1 MSSSGDG
8 TDPQQDLGSTP
19 PDAAAQLMRQF
30 QQTGDRAEL
39 ERALLLC
46 APALRRAAVRLA
58 GASDA
63 DDLLQECYLIAIRR
77 SATFLPDLRL
87 LPWLLGILNNVA
99 RSHHRRGGMLRRGS
113 PSNSDDAVDE
123 ATLVGDEPEP
133 ATAID
138 RQEWQRRVVAV
149 AEGLA
154 EPYRTVVL
162 EHLCAETPLVLLAE
176 RMGRTPSTVRSQF
189 HRGLQEL
196 RRQLPPPMLGGL
208 IAVLAVRDGR
218 AMTATMPTD
227 GKPPLR
233 SRLPMLLGCGLMAA
247 LLSMPWWSSTPLA
260 APATLAP
267 TTVGAVNAAA
277 SPGGDASRLAVADDE
292 RIAAPSATRAL
303 RLRFRSATGS
313 AAADLTVWCDPDYV
327 RGRTVPQ
334 VHTNWR
340 SARTD
345 ADGIVVFE
353 LPKHTTSAVRLHELA
368 VLQFLP
374 PGAADVDWELTAPP
388 GHMVHFECVDGD
400 GRAVADATVFAGGSR
415 GERSPML
422 PVARSDAHG
431 RGTLRTVLDRTFLH
445 AIAPGHRIS
454 PRLQVERSHDPNQR
468 VTARFEL
475 PASERSVRGRVLAQ
489 DGQPLAGAV
498 VAVWLANDD
507 RRGPV
512 YLVPDAAGSFATEH
526 LPRGNWAAAAVT
538 PEHAMAV
545 QLCGEEETDCSLVL
559 QRGFEVRGRVLLTAG
574 LHPDDLRVATRE
586 VDGIPGNP
594 FGATASAIA
603 TDGSFVL
610 RNVHRGN
617 FQIAVLDP
625 SNSPIGNA
633 KLEVVDAPP
642 EPLTIDLLPSSV
654 WQVRVV
660 DPRGRAVPGC
670 LLRSDGRAGLV
681 GHLAPDHALTDGE
694 GRGLL
699 RRHTEPRRL
708 SVFLKRGTNHDAF
721 PIRILEHAEPGA
733 GDQALQITVDPEQP
747 RARLRGRLPESVR
760 QLPDRGNLLLR
771 RDAHELMIATDS
783 EGAFDVGDLPPGE
796 GWRLLWRR
804 AEAPLCRIDLAHFDL
819 TPGETKDLGMP
830 ELAGIG
836 TLHLRLAAG
845 ATTSALHVTVL
856 DDADLALSLATVRQ
870 GSEYSCMFPAGRYR
884 LDSNGPDGRRRSQHV
899 ELAAGTTTS
908 IAFPA
913 EAGQP
918 CRLFVPDSEAITN
931 LQTLAMT
938 IVSESATTDPPHP
951 MPVAFDAALRGWSLD
966 IDLLPGTYRVSV
978 ESGDGAHRG
987 GTIVVSAKP
996 GLQTFPLRLLR

>member
-8 TDPQQDLGSTP
+8 ADPHQDLGTTP
-19 PDAAAQLMRQF
+19 PDAAARAMRQF
-30 QQTGDRAEL
+30 QRTGDRAEL

-46 APALRRAAVRLA
+46 APALRSAAVRLA
-58 GASDA
+58 GTSDA

-77 SATFLPDLRL
+77 SATFLPNLRL
-87 LPWLLGILNNVA
+87 LPWLLGILHNVG
-99 RSHHRRGGMLRRGS
+99 RSHHRRGGLLRRRS
-113 PSNSDDAVDE
+113 PSGSDDAVDE

-149 AEGLA
+149 AERLA

-162 EHLCAETPLVLLAE
+162 EHLCAETPLVALAE
-176 RMGRTPSTVRSQF
+176 RMGRTPSTIRSQF

-196 RRQLPPPMLGGL
+196 RRQLPPPVLGGL

-218 AMTATMPTD
+218 AMTATATSD

-233 SRLPMLLGCGLMAA
+233 SRLPMLLGGGLMAT

-260 APATLAP
+260 APATPAP
-267 TTVGAVNAAA
+267 TTVGAANGDT
-277 SPGGDASRLAVADDE
+277 SPGGETSPLPGAEVEREAV
-292 RIAAPSATRAL
+292 PSATRAL

-327 RGRTVPQ
+327 RGRPVPQ
-334 VHTNWR
+334 VHTQWR

-345 ADGIVVFE
+345 ADGVVVFE
-353 LPKHTTSAVRLHELA
+353 LPKHTTSAVRVHELA

-388 GHMVHFECVDGD
+388 GHMVHFECVDGE
-400 GRAVADATVFAGGSR
+400 GRAVADATVFACGSR

-422 PVARSDAHG
+422 PIARSDAQG

-454 PRLQVERSHDPNQR
+454 QRLQVERSNDSNQR

-475 PASERSVRGRVLAQ
+475 PAAERSVRGRVLAQ
-489 DGQPLAGAV
+489 DGRPLAGAV

-507 RRGPV
+507 RHGPV
-512 YLVPDAAGSFATEH
+512 YLVPDAAGSFATDH
-526 LPRGNWAAAAVT
+526 LPRGNWAAAAVA
-538 PEHAMAV
+538 PDHAMAV
-545 QLCGEEETDCSLVL
+545 QPSAADDTDCALVL
-559 QRGFEVRGRVLLTAG
+559 QRGFEVRGRVMLTAG
-574 LHPDDLRVATRE
+574 LHPDDLRVATQQ
-586 VDGIPGNP
+586 VDGIRGNP
-594 FGATASAIA
+594 FGATAAAIA
-603 TDGSFVL
+603 ADGSFVL
-610 RNVHRGN
+610 NNVHRGK
-617 FQIAVLDP
+617 FQVGVLDP
-625 SNSPIGNA
+625 SHSLIGRA
-633 KLEVVDAPP
+633 PLEVIDAPP
-642 EPLTIDLLPSSV
+642 EPLTIDLQPSSL

-670 LLRSDGRAGLV
+670 LLRSDGLAPLV
-681 GHLAPDHALTDGE
+681 GHLAPDQALTDGE

-721 PIRILEHAEPGA
+721 PIRILERAEPDA
-733 GDQALQITVDPEQP
+733 GNQALQITVDPEQP

-760 QLPDRGNLLLR
+760 QLPDHGKLLLR
-771 RDAHELMIATDS
+771 LDAHELLIATDR

-796 GWRLLWRR
+796 GWRLLWSR
-804 AEAPLCRIDLAHFDL
+804 AEAPLCRIDLAHFTL

-845 ATTSALHVTVL
+845 AITSALHVTVL
-856 DDADLALSLATVRQ
+856 DDCDFPLQLATVRQ
-870 GSEYSCMFPAGRYR
+870 GSEFACMFPAGRYR
-884 LDSNGPDGRRRSQHV
+884 LDSNGPDGRRRSQV
-899 ELAAGTTTS
+899 IELAVGTTTS

-931 LQTLAMT
+931 LQALAVT

-951 MPVAFDAALRGWSLD
+951 MPVSFDAALRGWSLD
-966 IDLLPGTYRVSV
+966 IDLLPGTYRVIV

-996 GLQTFPLRLLR
+996 GLQTFPVLLR